1 MTDVKDLWMEFIH
14 EDMLNYHKELNRDRE
29 ELNCD
34 EEERY
39 CETILSTQAIKLLR
53 RKNDKA
59 IKRFVVQLKRQRQW
73 SRINGNIKN

>member
-14 EDMLNYHKELNRDRE
+14 EDMLNYHKKLNRDRE

-39 CETILSTQAIKLLR
+39 CETVLSNQAIKLLQ